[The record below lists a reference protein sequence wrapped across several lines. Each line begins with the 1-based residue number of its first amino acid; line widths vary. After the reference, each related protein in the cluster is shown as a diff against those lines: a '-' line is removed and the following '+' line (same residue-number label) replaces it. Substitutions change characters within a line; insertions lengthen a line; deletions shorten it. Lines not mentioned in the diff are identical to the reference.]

1 MIKRSVVNENIRKV
15 REYMRMRGI
24 PLPPFADYTVED
36 WKNIEDDEVEIIEN
50 MLGWDVTDFGMGNF
64 DEYGLV
70 LFILRNGNVKK
81 ADLYPKTYCEKFFL
95 LKAGQKIPSE
105 YHWYRTEDIIN
116 RGTGV
121 FEVTLYNAAK
131 EDFEDH
137 EALGRGVNGIYDT
150 SDVEVVMDGKKIRVP
165 AGGKLRVHPGQ
176 SITFTPGMYHQL
188 EALPEYGDC
197 LMFEVSAASDDSIDN
212 RSHAAGK
219 RYPGIE
225 DDVEPEYLT
234 SSDYAKYI
242 KALHF

>member
-1 MIKRSVVNENIRKV
+1 MLKRSVVNQNIRKV
-15 REYMRMRGI
+15 RNYMRERGI
-24 PLPPFADYTVED
+24 PLPPFADYSIED
-36 WKNIEDDEVEIIEN
+36 WKNISEEEMEIIDN

-70 LFILRNGNVKK
+70 LFVLRNGNVKLAEK
-81 ADLYPKTYCEKFFL
+81 YPKTYCEKFFL

-137 EALGRGVNGIYDT
+137 EALGKGINGIYDT
-150 SDVEVVMDGKKIRVP
+150 SDVEVVMDGKKLYIP

-188 EALPEYGDC
+188 VALPKYGDC
-197 LMFEVSAASDDSIDN
+197 LMFEVSTASDDSIDK
-212 RSHAAGK
+212 RSSAEGK
-219 RYPGIE
+219 RYNGIE
-225 DDVEPEYLT
+225 DDAEMEFVT
-234 SSDYAKYI
+234 SSDYKTI
-242 KALHF
+242 LRR